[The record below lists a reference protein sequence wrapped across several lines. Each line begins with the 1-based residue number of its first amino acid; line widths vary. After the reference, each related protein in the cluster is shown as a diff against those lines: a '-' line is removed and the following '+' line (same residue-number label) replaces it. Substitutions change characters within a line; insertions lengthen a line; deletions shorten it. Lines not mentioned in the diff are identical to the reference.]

1 MLRRLRLTR
10 IVLGFTFILAMLLGT
25 SGDVMAQEQPGTIKG
40 IIKDGETGDLLDY
53 ANVII
58 KGTTRGTMSLGG
70 GAFYFRGLA
79 PGTYTIQVLYLG
91 YEPREEVVQLRSGE
105 VISLDFVLDVTIVET
120 LQAFDVDAARYMVEV
135 KNATS
140 TRDIGSEKFDRY
152 AIDSVEDALSREA
165 GIIMRAGQL
174 YVRGGRSGEV
184 QTQIDGVSVDNP
196 IGGQTLSVSTLA
208 VDNIQA
214 VTGGLDAEYGNA
226 LSGVINI
233 KTKTGSR
240 EKFEGGLRF
249 LTDDFG
255 RQDRT
260 FTNFDRFEY
269 GFGGPTPIKNLTYY
283 VSGDLSWNDG
293 ENYSVAN
300 RPEYSLNV
308 GDASLGT
315 FRRRQSNTVR
325 GSAKLAYFFDDTGTK
340 EITAE
345 YTYSGGWYQNYSP
358 NWSVEGYAQRLIY
371 LPELVALGSGGA
383 GGGENTSDTYL
394 YTGRQVPVYYGPW
407 YDSMLQNAR
416 PAIVL
421 DTRNSSYI
429 RQTIPVLQVRS
440 AADNR
445 LAMVAAQPT
454 FDGRRYP
461 YSGFSTV
468 AEDSSYTEFNSAD
481 NNAETQTLS
490 QSAKLYWRHRL
501 SEETFYTVALA
512 LVAFDTNQD
521 VQGKDPYQYN
531 HGGVMSPNL
540 FNGQTA
546 VYQAGTD
553 YYTDQLNPLYITTSE
568 FPYWSEQYSR
578 TYSMRFDLTS
588 ARWEGHLVKTG
599 LLLVYNDLQELDIAS
614 PAIESQN
621 RYTGDYYLGTN
632 RNEFHTFNPEASW
645 YIQDR
650 WEYEGMVVNFGVRWD
665 MFSPGSAAKIELESD
680 DVDQNV
686 VKYKTAFSPRL
697 GFAFPIT
704 ERDGFSFY
712 YGRFVQFPNRANL
725 FASQEVVGN
734 LGTLGN
740 PNLDA
745 ETTISYQAALQH
757 QFNDY
762 LAGSFAIYSKDIYDL
777 IAATQVTDESTG
789 NTLNRYIN
797 KAYASA
803 RGVEFSLE
811 KRLSSHWQFEVAYT
825 LAFADGVASSTE
837 FGGSPEGLEY
847 LPSQELPL
855 DWDQRHT
862 VTVGLFL
869 EQPGSWNGSVD
880 ITYGSGFP
888 WTPQDR
894 YARRQ
899 DPLLENS
906 MRLPSTLD
914 VNMQFQKQIN
924 LYGQRLTLYLQAFN
938 LMNQDQVVST
948 QPGINPGMNNA
959 GNAGTAYLTETGKY
973 GGAILADMDGDTF
986 NEFIPIYDPRAFG
999 QHRLFRI
1006 GLGWRF

>member
-1 MLRRLRLTR
+1 MLRRLRLPR
-10 IVLGFTFILAMLLGT
+10 IVLGLFLVALAIVMTTGEVQAQGT
-25 SGDVMAQEQPGTIKG
+25 TGTIKG
-40 IIKDGETGDLLDY
+40 IVKDGETGDLLDY

-91 YEPREEVVQLRSGE
+91 YEPKEETVVLQAGQTVDLSFT
-105 VISLDFVLDVTIVET
+105 LKVTIVET

-140 TRDIGSEKFDRY
+140 TRDIGSEKFERY

-208 VDNIQA
+208 VESVQA

-233 KTKTGSR
+233 TTKTGSR

-269 GFGGPTPIKNLTYY
+269 GFGGPSPVENLTYY
-283 VSGDLSWNDG
+283 VSGDLSWTDG

-300 RPEYSLNV
+300 RPEYDLNV
-308 GDASLGT
+308 GDTNLLS

-325 GSAKLAYFFDDTGTK
+325 GSAKLAYFFDDKGSK
-340 EITAE
+340 ELTAE
-345 YTYSGGWYQNYSP
+345 YTYSGGWYESYSP
-358 NWSVEGYAQRLIY
+358 NWSVTGYAQRLIY
-371 LPELVALGSGGA
+371 MPLLAPVSNIAGA
-383 GGGENTSDTYL
+383 DDAYL
-394 YTGRQVPVYYGPW
+394 YVGRQVPVFYGPW
-407 YDSMLQNAR
+407 YERMYQDAR

-421 DTRNSSYI
+421 ENRNSSFI
-429 RQTIPVLQVRS
+429 RQTVPILEVRS

-445 LAMVAAQPT
+445 LYTVAAQPL
-454 FDGRRYP
+454 FDGFRYP
-461 YSGFSTV
+461 YSSFSTV
-468 AEDSSYTEFNSAD
+468 AEDSSYTSFNAA
-481 NNAETQTLS
+481 NNNLRSSTFS
-490 QSAKLYWRHRL
+490 QSAKLFWKHRL
-501 SEETFYTVALA
+501 DESTFYTLALA
-512 LVAFDTNQD
+512 LVAFDTQSDVNGQD
-521 VQGKDPYQYN
+521 PFQYN
-531 HGGVMSPNL
+531 HGGVWSPDL
-540 FNGQTA
+540 FGGQA
-546 VYQAGTD
+546 SIYQAGSD
-553 YYTDQLNPLYITTSE
+553 YYTDELNPLYITTSD

-578 TYSMRFDLTS
+578 TYSLRFDLTS

-599 LLLVYNDLQELDIAS
+599 LQLIYNDLEELDISS
-614 PAIESQN
+614 PARESVN
-621 RYTGDYYLGTN
+621 RFTGEYSLGTN
-632 RNEFHTFNPEASW
+632 RNEFHTYNPEASW
-645 YIQDR
+645 YLQDR
-650 WEYEGMVVNFGVRWD
+650 WEYEGMVVNYGFRWD
-665 MFSPGSAAKIELESD
+665 MFSPGSAAQIMLRNE
-680 DVDQNV
+680 DVDRNV
-686 VKYKTAFSPRL
+686 IKYKTQFSPRL

-704 ERDGFSFY
+704 ERDGFSFH
-712 YGRFVQFPNRANL
+712 YGRFVQFPGREYL

-734 LGTLGN
+734 LGILGN
-740 PNLDA
+740 PNLEA
-745 ETTISYQAALQH
+745 ETTISYQAAIQH

-762 LAGSFAIYSKDIYDL
+762 LGGSFAIYSKDIYDL
-777 IAATQVTDESTG
+777 IAATQVTDAETG
-789 NTLNRYIN
+789 NTLARYIN

-803 RGVEFSLE
+803 RGMEISME
-811 KRLSSHWQFEVAYT
+811 KRLSNHWQFEVAYT
-825 LAFADGVASSTE
+825 FAYADGVASDTA
-837 FGGSPEGLEY
+837 FGSSPEGLEF

-855 DWDQRHT
+855 AWDQRHT
-862 VTVGLFL
+862 FSVQLFL
-869 EQPGSWNGSVD
+869 EQPGSWNGGIDV
-880 ITYGSGFP
+880 TYGSGFP
-888 WTPQDR
+888 WTPFDR
-894 YARRQ
+894 YAKRQ

-906 MRLPSTLD
+906 ERLPSTID
-914 VNMQFQKQIN
+914 VNMQFQRQIN
-924 LYGQRLTLYLQAFN
+924 FYGQRLTLYLQGFN
-938 LMNQDQVVST
+938 LLNQDQVVST

-959 GNAGTAYLTETGKY
+959 ANAGQAFLTETGKF
-973 GGAILADMDGDTF
+973 GGAYLQDQDGDTF
-986 NEFIPIYDPRAFG
+986 AEFIPIKDPRAFA
-999 QHRLFRI
+999 QHRVFRL